1 MRGGRLAKSWAASDH
16 GPILAR
22 AAPQAPRPAKEAMMP
37 FEYVSVEEAIK
48 RSGVRMVVVGDVPSP
63 WGEAA
68 KGILHIKGIEWVA
81 VRLTYDSE
89 PLKAWAG
96 QRNAPVVIYENE
108 HPRSGWAE
116 ILLLAERLAP
126 SPSLL
131 PTDPA
136 DRALVFGLAHEIC
149 GEGGL
154 GWSRRLQLVHA
165 GLGNAGGFS
174 ERVAKYLGKKYGY
187 SPEAGVAAGPRV
199 AGLLGML
206 IARLEAQ
213 RHAGSHYYVGN
224 SLTAADVY
232 SATFAAMF
240 EPLPPEQCRMDSS
253 TRAAFGAR
261 DTHTDAAL
269 APILLEHRDMVYREY
284 LELPLSL

>member
-1 MRGGRLAKSWAASDH
+1 
-16 GPILAR
+16 
-22 AAPQAPRPAKEAMMP
+22 MP

-89 PLKAWAG
+89 CLKEWAG
-96 QRNAPVVIYENE
+96 QRSAPVLVYENE
-108 HPRSGWAE
+108 RPRSGWAE
-116 ILLLAERLAP
+116 ILLLAERLTP

-131 PTDPA
+131 PADPA
-136 DRALVFGLAHEIC
+136 ERALVFGLAHEIC
-149 GEGGL
+149 GEEGL

-165 GLGNAGGFS
+165 GLCNVGGFP

-187 SPEAGVAAGPRV
+187 TPEANDAVGRRV
-199 AGLLGML
+199 ADLLGML
-206 IARLEAQ
+206 IARLKAQ
-213 RHAGSHYYVGN
+213 RLAGSRYYVGN

-232 SATFAAMF
+232 SATFAALF
-240 EPLPPEQCRMDSS
+240 DPLPPEQCKMDAS
-253 TRAAFGAR
+253 TRAAFSVR
-261 DTHTDAAL
+261 DTQTDAAL
-269 APILLEHRDMVYREY
+269 APILFEHRDMMYREH